1 MTHAFSGDVST
12 PKWATSFD
20 TDVTKAITQ
29 RDGKFLSD
37 VVSTDAGRMSHP
49 TLDHYLPLLYAGRRL
64 RRQGPG
70 HLPRH
75 RLRPGLTLHALD
87 SGGADDRAVVELEVR
102 TLAMR
107 ETREGDPRLARLFES
122 WPLVVVE
129 EMYLDDAPAEMMPE
143 ETAQVAGAVLRRRV
157 EFAAGRLCA
166 RRALARLG
174 ITGFPLRNGSR
185 SGAALARWSCRL
197 HHAHGRRSGWLLWRR
212 RRPRRRRCSAWPG
225 RRAGGDP
232 RRTVRNYVLT
242 GPEEQRLTIHAPAR
256 QATLAKVIFS
266 AKECFYKAQYP
277 LSGRFLGFED
287 VEIELDPGRG
297 LFEARLTA
305 TAPSGLPL
313 TVCRGRLHDL
323 GPTRPD
329 GRCRTDGLLESPSVG
344 RPCVALP
351 IFDQWLTSSAGGSA
365 GRPSLHRQSLYR
377 FENWKRAR
385 APRWPY
391 FLRSLARA
399 SRVR

>member
-1 MTHAFSGDVST
+1 M
-12 PKWATSFD
+12 
-20 TDVTKAITQ
+20 
-29 RDGKFLSD
+29 
-37 VVSTDAGRMSHP
+37 
-49 TLDHYLPLLYAGRRL
+49 
-64 RRQGPG
+64 
-70 HLPRH
+70 
-75 RLRPGLTLHALD
+75 
-87 SGGADDRAVVELEVR
+87 
-102 TLAMR
+102 AMR

-174 ITGFPLRNGSR
+174 ITGFPLRNGPDR
-185 SGAALARWSCRL
+185 A
-197 HHAHGRRSGWLLWRR
+197 
-212 RRPRRRRCSAWPG
+212 PRWPG
-225 RRAGGDP
+225 GVVGSITHTGDVPGGFCGVVVGRAADVVALGLDAEQAEILDG
-232 RRTVRNYVLT
+232 TVRNYVLT

-313 TVCRGRLHDL
+313 TVCRGRYMISDQLVL
-323 GPTRPD
+323 TGVAVPT
-329 GRCRTDGLLESPSVG
+329 
-344 RPCVALP
+344 
-351 IFDQWLTSSAGGSA
+351 
-365 GRPSLHRQSLYR
+365 
-377 FENWKRAR
+377 
-385 APRWPY
+385 
-391 FLRSLARA
+391 A
-399 SRVR
+399 S